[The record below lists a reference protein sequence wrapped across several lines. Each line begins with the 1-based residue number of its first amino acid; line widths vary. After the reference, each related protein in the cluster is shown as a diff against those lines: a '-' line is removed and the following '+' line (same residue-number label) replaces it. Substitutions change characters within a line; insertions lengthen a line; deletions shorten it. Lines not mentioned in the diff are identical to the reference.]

1 LISGQVYPRR
11 VKYIYT
17 LFNFFFR
24 HEGNQPAQHLIDGFG
39 IGEIGLHIFVEKYRA
54 RFFDDGY
61 PEPDFEQTLFEQNTL
76 LYCGRKKPKG
86 KDLTD
91 FEKYHNR
98 LIAKFRPSIE
108 SLFNWINEKTQIQKA
123 GKVRSTGGLMLHGWG
138 KLAVAFFLLV
148 FNY

>member
-1 LISGQVYPRR
+1 MLYSLI
-11 VKYIYT
+11 
-17 LFNFFFR
+17 R
-24 HEGNQPAQHLIDGFG
+24 HERNQPAQRLIDGLS

-61 PEPDFEQTLFEQNTL
+61 PEPNFEQILFEQNTL
-76 LYCGRKKPKG
+76 LYCGRKKPKD

-98 LIAKFRPSIE
+98 FIAKFRQPI
-108 SLFNWINEKTQIQKA
+108 NWINEKTQIQKA
-123 GKVRSTGGLMLHGWG
+123 GKVRSTGGLTLHGWG
-138 KLAVAFFLLV
+138 KLTVAFFVLV